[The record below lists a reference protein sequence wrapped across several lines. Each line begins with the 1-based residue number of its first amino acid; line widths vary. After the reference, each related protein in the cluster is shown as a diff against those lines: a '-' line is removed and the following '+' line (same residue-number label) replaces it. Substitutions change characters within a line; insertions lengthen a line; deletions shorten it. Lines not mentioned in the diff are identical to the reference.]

1 MLSIPSVLSVPSV
14 PSVDP
19 SIPSVDLI
27 RPNVATMEPYTPIFP
42 LDILAARLGRTPDD
56 IIKLDANEN
65 PYGTPPRVR
74 EALANLRYVH
84 IYPDPESR
92 ALRAALADFTG
103 LPAGLLL
110 AGAGADELIDLTTRL
125 FLQPGDTIVN
135 CPPTFGMYP
144 FDAAISGAETI
155 SVPRRADFSLDLHAI
170 EETVSRHSPKLVFIA
185 SPNNPDGGL
194 LADADLE
201 RLLALPLVVVLD
213 EAYVEFAGME
223 RSRIC
228 KVPHRDNL
236 IVLRTFSKW
245 AGLAGLRVGYGAF
258 PAALMDHLWK
268 IKQPYNVSVAAA
280 TAAIAA
286 LEDRPWLEQKAALI
300 VKERERLVRLL
311 SDVPYLRPYPSQ
323 SNFVLCQVVERD
335 AQQLKLALEQEG
347 ILIRYFDKPGL
358 RDHVRISV
366 GRPEQTDVLIAVLK
380 EL

>member
-1 MLSIPSVLSVPSV
+1 MPSVSSVQSV
-14 PSVDP
+14 QSVDLTV
-19 SIPSVDLI
+19 PSVDLI

-42 LDILAARLGRTPDD
+42 LDVLAARLGRTPDD

-65 PYGTPPRVR
+65 PYGTPPQVR
-74 EALANLRYVH
+74 EALANLRYTH

-103 LPAGLLL
+103 LPAGFLM
-110 AGAGADELIDLTTRL
+110 AGAGADELIDLTMRL
-125 FLQPGDTIVN
+125 FLQPGDTIIN

-155 SVPRRADFSLDLHAI
+155 PIPRRTDFSLDMNAI
-170 EETVSRHSPKLVFIA
+170 EEAVSRHSPKLVFIA

-194 LADADLE
+194 LADGDLE

-223 RSRIC
+223 RSRIRQ
-228 KVPHRDNL
+228 VPHRDNL

-258 PAALMDHLWK
+258 PAALMGHLWK

-286 LEDRPWLEQKAALI
+286 LEDRPWLEQKVALI

-311 SDVPYLRPYPSQ
+311 SDIPYLRPYPSQ
-323 SNFVLCQVVERD
+323 SNFVLCRVMERD
-335 AQQLKLALEQEG
+335 ARQLKLALEQEG

-358 RDHVRISV
+358 HDHVRISV
-366 GRPEQTDVLIAVLK
+366 GRPEQNDALIAALK